1 MEYGTGAI
9 ESSYDPRDYWYEPS
23 DKGAF
28 DWEKGFDIE
37 EKLKTKIV
45 IKNQNGSGS
54 CGGQAWSYYGEV
66 LEAIVTGTYEP
77 RSARWIYSHT
87 RHPDGGSAGRDNCS
101 FCVKNGWVSE
111 KYASSYDHGKPPKE
125 EFMSIVPIL
134 DKDGIED
141 NGVTKALSYLNVP
154 VNIEVF
160 AQAIQDNNG
169 LVLVLNGQ
177 DNGTWRQKFPAPPLV
192 KEWGHF
198 LYAGKAKM
206 INGKKYIGVAQ
217 SWGTNVGDDGWQWL
231 GEEWF
236 ANPKLGIREGWTMA
250 WDYKP
255 AAHKVLLIKTVK
267 LLTQLVALL
276 QAKKQISTK

>member
-1 MEYGTGAI
+1 MENGTGAL

-37 EKLKTKIV
+37 EKLGTKIV
-45 IKNQNGSGS
+45 IKDQNGSGS

-87 RHPDGGSAGRDNCS
+87 RQPTGGSSGRDNCS
-101 FCVKNGWVSE
+101 FCVKNGWVAE

-125 EFMSIVPIL
+125 EFMSVIPVL
-134 DKDGIED
+134 DNEGVED

-198 LYAGKAKM
+198 LFAGKAKM

-217 SWGTNVGDDGWQWL
+217 SWGSKVGDDGWQWL

-236 ANPKLGIREGWTMA
+236 LNPKLGIREGWTMA

-255 AAHKVLLIKTVK
+255 AAHKILLIKTIK

-276 QAKKQISTK
+276 SSKK